1 MAVGHE
7 HAVVA
12 GGHARHGGGLVAGV
26 ERHHVGAIVAGDLV
40 RHHIVGR
47 LEFLRAV
54 RDLLIA
60 LDTQRGGL
68 LADRDEVLDVL
79 GVVTVVGVVHTVPIH
94 GVDRITG
101 LVAVLVAAL
110 GAQELLAHL
119 ELGDAERHEDGGV
132 GELRGLDDLRLLPG
146 FVEAFVAALHKQRLL
161 ELVVERQVVVDL
173 HIVDHLA
180 GIRVLD
186 NSVLAVVSTVAVGA
200 ERAFGRAVEVAAA
213 EHVVHDERFHT
224 LLARDEPVV
233 LIGEHRALEAVA
245 DRIVEER
252 NGGVRGVELVA
263 IGLNRHRGLVHR
275 GVHVPTFAD
284 DDDRRVDLVEGRAHL
299 LHRLHI
305 MQAHEVETEAVH
317 VVFLRPVGHGIHDV
331 LAHHRTL
338 GGGVVAAARVVDERA
353 VLVAEVV
360 PRHREPERVRRGIGN
375 MVVHHVHDHTQAVG
389 MQAVH
394 HLLGLDHAVGGV
406 GRVRGVGA
414 FRHIVVERIVTPV
427 VVGVIERLRLV
438 DARVVEHRLDLHMR
452 DAELLEVV
460 HAGGLARGVRG
471 AVLDHA
477 QVLAAL
483 CGVHTG
489 VLVLRE
495 VADVRLR
502 DHRVGVLGERRHAT
516 RVLDRRL
523 GRRQHHGT
531 LAVDHGCAGVRVG
544 GVVDGA
550 IGERHAV
557 DVGGAVGDLGRGAP
571 HTLLT
576 AVHRDGVGG
585 FGVGGLGVLERHEL
599 DLACGRGPELEG
611 RAVIRPGRAKVV
623 AVVGVFLVEGVSA
636 HHGARDG
643 VGRTEALD
651 FDRVLR
657 GQVEVVLQRDR
668 HGGAIG
674 LHRVDVDGIV
684 LGVGHLHILNLDI
697 GRLRQLRVDRVVL
710 RDLGRRDAGAERR
723 ARGVDGRVV
732 LHEPDFCLGGAV
744 IAEDEGIGGHLDVT
758 VGAVLLFPFVHTVAA
773 QQTEVRFAVGCLIG
787 VVRERC
793 GGELTPVIMAREL
806 RGEAIAVRVPHPQIP
821 LRDLRLGVVGVEVQ
835 AVVAHVMHG
844 HVDLVGLALVVVG
857 RFQLG
862 LTRRVHAVDPHFH
875 SAVLLGEL
883 DVTVAVLGIV
893 ADRDPLGPVLS
904 GDDEAEVGELLVER
918 QFGHLAIAVLTGE
931 LVACAVKAVAGLG
944 RAPRPQRIVRIARG
958 LLVVDDH
965 TGLAADRLGVAHRQR
980 AVLDRDMRDALADQI
995 VLAAVAVPLA
1005 GTIIEADLVIL
1016 TLGVDRL
1023 RVVALRVRSFHLF
1036 AGNGCPIR
1044 ASAMV
1049 HEDLVPRV
1057 DGLVPHGRRLVVRL
1071 DGVVRDDDVRGA
1083 RVNGHVRHGVRRLR
1097 CTAVDRDGLHRRH
1110 GHLDLAAGDGH
1121 GLRAVLHS
1129 VDVAVLA
1136 VGHRGRVFGR
1146 LVFGRVV
1153 DRDKALVATR
1163 ERDVIRAVVL
1173 PLLDGGPV
1181 HVVVER
1187 DHAARRRPTLLAVPF
1202 AVLRRARLVEVH
1214 VRHFGR
1220 DRTRGAVVVDVVLIV
1235 RQQARRAVV
1244 IGEHEC
1250 VRERVHRIVLVRDRT
1265 VVASGVPVRH
1275 EDVRVLGRNRV
1286 RIRRQVADARRE
1298 VLEFGDLALELR
1310 VEVRLVVELRHG
1322 AGLQVIARLDAGR
1335 FARIADD
1342 FLDPVDVV
1350 GVLADLLGHLV
1361 FDALDV
1367 LVVDVL
1373 DGIHAEALDA
1383 HLVELGEIVGLDVLH
1398 LLARRVEVPHRV
1410 QAAFL
1415 HLLLVLVIGDACA
1428 VVVVMEVGG
1437 GHTLRILAVFAGEAR
1452 IVAGQAVVL
1461 RARHTGLLACS
1472 DIQTGRLVEH
1482 DVGDDADARGI
1493 TGGDHVLEFGFG
1505 AELRIEFVAHRL
1517 VACPPFGALDRF
1529 LWR

>member
-1 MAVGHE
+1 
-7 HAVVA
+7 
-12 GGHARHGGGLVAGV
+12 
-26 ERHHVGAIVAGDLV
+26 
-40 RHHIVGR
+40 
-47 LEFLRAV
+47 
-54 RDLLIA
+54 
-60 LDTQRGGL
+60 
-68 LADRDEVLDVL
+68 
-79 GVVTVVGVVHTVPIH
+79 
-94 GVDRITG
+94 
-101 LVAVLVAAL
+101 
-110 GAQELLAHL
+110 
-119 ELGDAERHEDGGV
+119 
-132 GELRGLDDLRLLPG
+132 
-146 FVEAFVAALHKQRLL
+146 
-161 ELVVERQVVVDL
+161 
-173 HIVDHLA
+173 
-180 GIRVLD
+180 
-186 NSVLAVVSTVAVGA
+186 
-200 ERAFGRAVEVAAA
+200 
-213 EHVVHDERFHT
+213 
-224 LLARDEPVV
+224 
-233 LIGEHRALEAVA
+233 
-245 DRIVEER
+245 
-252 NGGVRGVELVA
+252 
-263 IGLNRHRGLVHR
+263 
-275 GVHVPTFAD
+275 
-284 DDDRRVDLVEGRAHL
+284 
-299 LHRLHI
+299 
-305 MQAHEVETEAVH
+305 
-317 VVFLRPVGHGIHDV
+317 
-331 LAHHRTL
+331 
-338 GGGVVAAARVVDERA
+338 
-353 VLVAEVV
+353 
-360 PRHREPERVRRGIGN
+360 
-375 MVVHHVHDHTQAVG
+375 MVVHHVHDHAQAVLV
-389 MQAVH
+389 QAVH
-394 HLLGLDHAVGGV
+394 HLLGLDHAVGRV
-406 GRVRGVGA
+406 GRIRGVGA

-438 DARVVEHRLDLHMR
+438 DARVIEHLLDLHMR
-452 DAELLEVV
+452 DAELHEVV
-460 HAGGLARGVRG
+460 HASGLARGVRG

-477 QVLAAL
+477 EVLAAL
-483 CGVHTG
+483 VGVHTG

-495 VADVRLR
+495 VADVRFR
-502 DHRVGVLGERRHAT
+502 DHRVGVLGERRHAA

-544 GVVDGA
+544 RVVNGA

-611 RAVIRPGRAKVV
+611 RAVSGVGGAEVI
-623 AVVGVFLVEGVSA
+623 AVIGEFLIELVSA
-636 HHGARDG
+636 HHGASHG
-643 VGRTEALD
+643 VGGAESLD
-651 FDRVLR
+651 LDRVLR
-657 GQVEVVLQRDR
+657 GQVQIVLEHDRDD
-668 HGGAIG
+668 GAVG
-674 LHRVDVDGIV
+674 LHIVDLNGIAV
-684 LGVGHLHILNLDI
+684 GVGHLDIPGLDV
-697 GRLRQLRVDRVVL
+697 GWLCQLRVNRVL
-710 RDLGRRDAGAERR
+710 LGDLGRRNARTKRR
-723 ARGVDGRVV
+723 TRRVDGRVV
-732 LHEPDFCLGGAV
+732 LYEPHFGFRGAV
-744 IAEDEGIGGHLDVT
+744 VVENEGVGGHLDIT
-758 VGAVLLFPFVHTVAA
+758 VGAVLFLPLIDAVTT
-773 QQTEVRFAVGCLIG
+773 QQAEVRFAIGRLVG
-787 VVRERC
+787 VFRERC
-793 GGELTPVIMAREL
+793 CGELAPVVMVREL
-806 RGEAIAVRVPHPQIP
+806 RGKTVAVRIPHPQVP
-821 LRDLRLGVVGVEVQ
+821 LRVLRLGVVGIEVQ
-835 AVVAHVMHG
+835 AVVAHVVDG
-844 HVDLVGLALVVVG
+844 HIHLVRLALVVGG
-857 RFQLG
+857 RFG
-862 LTRRVHAVDPHFH
+862 KRRVSVASAVDPH
-875 SAVLLGEL
+875 L
-883 DVTVAVLGIV
+883 DGAGLADLDITVAAKLVPAFG
-893 ADRDPLGPVLS
+893 R
-904 GDDEAEVGELLVER
+904 DDEAEVLVLAVECEFGDLAVAILAGEWMVLGLHVGTSR
-918 QFGHLAIAVLTGE
+918 ILAPYIDTAVLPRFVGRG
-931 LVACAVKAVAGLG
+931 LVVHEHAGLS
-944 RAPRPQRIVRIARG
+944 
-958 LLVVDDH
+958 
-965 TGLAADRLGVAHRQR
+965 ADRLRIAYRQR
-980 AVLDRDMRDALADQI
+980 AILDRHLRDAFADQI
-995 VLAAVAVPLA
+995 VLATVAVPVIA
-1005 GTIIEADLVIL
+1005 AIVETDLMVL

-1036 AGNGCPIR
+1036 AGNGRPIG

-1049 HEDLVPRV
+1049 HEDLVPHV
-1057 DGLVPHGRRLVVRL
+1057 GGLVPHGRRLVVRL
-1071 DGVVRDDDVRGA
+1071 DGVVRDDDVRGT

-1097 CTAVDRDGLHRRH
+1097 CTAVNRDGLHRRH

-1136 VGHRGRVFGR
+1136 VRHRCRVFGR

-1163 ERDVIRAVVL
+1163 ERDVVRAVVL

-1202 AVLRRARLVEVH
+1202 AILRRARLVEVH

-1220 DRTRGAVVVDVVLIV
+1220 GRTRGAVVVDVVLIV

-1373 DGIHAEALDA
+1373 DGVHAEALDA

-1493 TGGDHVLEFGFG
+1493 TCRDHVLEFGFG